1 MTVHKDLASGRWFE
15 LSLIEQLANIGMDI
29 ERCIKWKQKGNQD
42 YSRAAF
48 ERALDLLY
56 LTVEDPKNRNRLR
69 EILRTREAFIDHFVY
84 DVIFQ
89 FKRVAIFQNK
99 AVLSQ
104 NITASIYQNNPG
116 NILSLCTMSR
126 IFGKAAC

>member
-1 MTVHKDLASGRWFE
+1 MTVHKDLATGRWFE

-29 ERCIKWKQKGNQD
+29 ERCINWKQKGNSG

-69 EILRTREAFIDHFVY
+69 EILRTREALIDHFIY
-84 DVIFQ
+84 HNEYNTTDQQWQNYFYQ
-89 FKRVAIFQNK
+89 FNYAAAI
-99 AVLSQ
+99 
-104 NITASIYQNNPG
+104 
-116 NILSLCTMSR
+116 SR
-126 IFGKAAC
+126 GS

>member
-69 EILRTREAFIDHFVY
+69 EILRTREALIDHFVY
-84 DVIFQ
+84 DNEYNTTDQQWQNYFYQ
-89 FKRVAIFQNK
+89 FN
-99 AVLSQ
+99 
-104 NITASIYQNNPG
+104 Y
-116 NILSLCTMSR
+116 
-126 IFGKAAC
+126 AAATSKGR